1 MASFLYRLGRLA
13 FRRRWLVAGLWVAV
27 LMAALAGA
35 ATLSGATSDAFRI
48 PGTPSQQAIDLLQER
63 FRSPPP
69 RAPPR
74 GWGAAPPNPAV
85 AELVGRIW
93 SQYPGQQVAS

>member
-35 ATLSGATSDAFRI
+35 ATLSGATLILYTKNS
-48 PGTPSQQAIDLLQER
+48 
-63 FRSPPP
+63 
-69 RAPPR
+69 APPESAIATNANR
-74 GWGAAPPNPAV
+74 RTEGQAATRERPAQ
-85 AELVGRIW
+85 ALAW
-93 SQYPGQQVAS
+93 KS